1 MEKKDWVLQ
10 GVKRRKTDIVQLVE
24 ASVECLSKP
33 DNVQITLT
41 ADISDHIVW
50 VEKERILKTLLD
62 LEINAIEAMP
72 EGGELSLRIEGGK
85 DQVVI
90 TVKDTGRGISRENM
104 DNLFIPFFSTKPVGE
119 GTGLGLPRA
128 YAAVRTHS
136 GKIEVESNTDPDNG
150 PTGTVITITLP
161 RGEEPKPYKGRL
173 IIHDD

>member
-1 MEKKDWVLQ
+1 MQ
-10 GVKRRKTDIVQLVE
+10 GVKQRKTDIVRLVE
-24 ASVECLSKP
+24 TSVQSLSKP
-33 DNVQITLT
+33 ENIHISF
-41 ADISDHIVW
+41 AANISDPIVW
-50 VEKERILKTLLD
+50 VESERILKALAD

-72 EGGELSLRIEGGK
+72 EGGELSLGIEGGK

-90 TVKDTGRGISRENM
+90 TVNDTGKGISRDNM

-136 GKIEVESNTDPDNG
+136 GKIEVESNADPDNG
-150 PTGTVITITLP
+150 PTGTLITITLP
-161 RGEEPKPYKGRL
+161 RGQEPELDVTRL